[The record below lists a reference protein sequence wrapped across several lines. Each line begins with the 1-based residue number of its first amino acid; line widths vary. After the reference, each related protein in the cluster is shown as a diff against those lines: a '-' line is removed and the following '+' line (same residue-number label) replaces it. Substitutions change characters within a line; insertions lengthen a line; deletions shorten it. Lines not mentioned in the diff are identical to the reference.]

1 MGLMLT
7 GVFTFEAGVRFSLIS
22 AEMNATIV
30 VTVLINYRDQYH
42 SYHRLQIHKHNLEL
56 CSPGLI
62 WQTSHVSVLYILCQ
76 EKKIAPL
83 VVLLYG
89 NSLKRQIETCLY
101 PKKTVYSAKG
111 GT

>member
-1 MGLMLT
+1 MT
-7 GVFTFEAGVRFSLIS
+7 VA
-22 AEMNATIV
+22 MN
-30 VTVLINYRDQYH
+30 N
-42 SYHRLQIHKHNLEL
+42 YHRLQIHKHNLEL

>member
-1 MGLMLT
+1 MT
-7 GVFTFEAGVRFSLIS
+7 VA
-22 AEMNATIV
+22 MN
-30 VTVLINYRDQYH
+30 N
-42 SYHRLQIHKHNLEL
+42 YHRLQIHKHNLEF